1 MLGRKVAMINDYIS
15 SLNNQAMRGRIDE
28 RNATGQNI
36 LYEIRLMETVNRKKK
51 RNLVDM
57 NDLRCHRKQE

>member
-1 MLGRKVAMINDYIS
+1 MAMINDYIS